1 MKNWFTAS
9 TLGFVPQILS
19 IGMDSDQDISDQL
32 RDLTEDMIAGARR
45 LLPEGVSD
53 DSDHPAARNLRSKEQ
68 LYSRIL
74 QETKKTGL

>member
-53 DSDHPAARNLRSKEQ
+53 DSDHPAARNL
-68 LYSRIL
+68 
-74 QETKKTGL
+74 

>member
-1 MKNWFTAS
+1 
-9 TLGFVPQILS
+9 
-19 IGMDSDQDISDQL
+19 MDSDQDISDQL

-53 DSDHPAARNLRSKEQ
+53 GSDHPAARNLRSKEQ